1 MDRILTAMIGAA
13 LLLAACAAPAPTRP
27 TATPTELPTGGLR
40 LGPAAAPATATYSAA
55 ELRPPAVI
63 AGEFTTDF
71 TRHAV
76 PYTDIISGGPSKDGI
91 PAIDAPQFITTA
103 EADEWLEAVEPVV
116 LLALNG
122 DVRAY
127 PLQILTWHE
136 LVNDT
141 VGGVPVGVTFC
152 PLCNTAT
159 AFERTVAGQV
169 LDFGTT
175 GRLRYSNMLMYDRPT
190 ESWWQQATGEAL
202 VGELMGA
209 QLVMLPAAI
218 VSWHDFQ
225 TAHPDGLVLSRETG
239 YTRPYG
245 QNPYAGY
252 DDVNQSPFV
261 YNSWLS
267 SYHGPAV
274 PRALLP
280 MTRVL
285 TVDLAGEAVAY
296 PYELLQQAGAVNDS
310 VGGQALVVLW
320 AAGTAS
326 ALDTQLIAE
335 GRDVGAAVAYSRVL
349 GEQTLTF
356 TWAEGRLLDQ
366 ETGSAWDVL
375 GRGLAGPLAG
385 QQLTPV
391 VAFNHF
397 WFSWAAF
404 KPATRIYAAP
414 PP

>member
-1 MDRILTAMIGAA
+1 MDRVLTTMIGLGLILTA
-13 LLLAACAAPAPTRP
+13 CAPPAPARP
-27 TATPTELPTGGLR
+27 TTTPAPATPTYTP
-40 LGPAAAPATATYSAA
+40 A
-55 ELRPPAVI
+55 ELRHPAVI

-76 PYTDIISGGPSKDGI
+76 PYTEIISGGPSKDGI
-91 PAIDAPQFITTA
+91 PAIDAPKFVTTS
-103 EADEWLEAVEPVV
+103 EAAAWLEAVEPVV

-122 DVRAY
+122 EVRAY
-127 PLQILTWHE
+127 PLQILIWHE

-202 VGELMGA
+202 VGELLGA

-225 TAHPDGLVLSRETG
+225 TAHPDSLVLSRETG

-267 SYHGPAV
+267 SYSGPAV
-274 PRALLP
+274 PQALLP

-296 PYELLQQAGAVNDS
+296 PYAALQAAGVVNDS

-320 AAGTAS
+320 TAGTAS
-326 ALDTQLIAE
+326 ALDTPLIAE
-335 GRDVGAAVAYSRVL
+335 GRDVGAAVAYSRVVD
-349 GEQTLTF
+349 GQTLTF
-356 TWAEGRLLDQ
+356 ASVDGRILDQ
-366 ETGSAWDVL
+366 ETGSGWDGL
-375 GRGLAGPLAG
+375 GQGVSGPLAG

-404 KPATRIYAAP
+404 KPETRIYAAP

>member
-1 MDRILTAMIGAA
+1 MHRVLLTLVLSG
-13 LLLAACAAPAPTRP
+13 LVLAACAPPAPARP
-27 TATPTELPTGGLR
+27 TATTASATPTEL
-40 LGPAAAPATATYSAA
+40 GPAATYTPA

-91 PAIDAPQFITTA
+91 PAIDAPQFVTTA
-103 EADEWLEAVEPVV
+103 EAAEWLEAVEPVV

-127 PLQILTWHE
+127 PLQILIWHE

-141 VGGVPVGVTFC
+141 VGGLPVGVTFC

-175 GRLRYSNMLMYDRPT
+175 GRLRYSKMLMYDRPT

-218 VSWHDFQ
+218 VSWQDFQ
-225 TAHPDGLVLSRETG
+225 TAHPNGLVLSRATG
-239 YTRPYG
+239 FNRPYG

-267 SYHGPAV
+267 SYSGPAV
-274 PRALLP
+274 PAALLP

-285 TVDLAGEAVAY
+285 TVDLGGEAVAY
-296 PYELLQQAGAVNDS
+296 PYEALQLAGAVNDT
-310 VGGQALVVLW
+310 VGRQALVVLW
-320 AAGTAS
+320 TAGTAS
-326 ALDTQLIAE
+326 ALDAARIAE
-335 GRDVGAAVAYSRVL
+335 GREVGSATAYSRVL

-356 TWAEGRLLDQ
+356 VWAEGRLLDQ
-366 ETGSAWDVL
+366 ETGSVWDGL
-375 GRGLAGPLAG
+375 GQSLSGPLAG

-404 KPATRIYAAP
+404 KPETRIYAAP
-414 PP
+414 TP